1 MGEQYITMTNDC
13 SDYVYV
19 DYRDIMN
26 VTGGIKPH
34 ADAIKWYNPP
44 SKYPE
49 YYNQYH
55 EYDRMDLSDG
65 KANNDEIL
73 DDGRYNPGYRYII
86 YSSLKPT
93 TVKIRPSQMKDV
105 ISRVYI
111 STKSQEMPASIL
123 RQIMVKE
130 VAMRLNNLN
139 VTNVIC
145 VIEDLEDIIA
155 LEDIFAVSEAV
166 DPVEHDILKNE
177 IKLYVFDPNLIHR
190 ASEEKKHKAY
200 MDIKTRIETGFYR
213 KKLNFLDMLRWDK
226 NMEPKERAMFLRCG
240 VFPEEGEEPERTYDR
255 IKIKLEETY
264 SLFERYK
271 NDYNAFKTNIFRKI
285 QKPVNPERNE
295 WDERYNDEVIPVLTM
310 QGIIKYFSALYISK
324 DSEKNII
331 LSADDRRRFR
341 YGRVY
346 NVDTL
351 GVFDSTLFNL
361 DKVLDIE
368 ELRLKNIAAKQKEAE
383 QPQQEEQQYP
393 IIR

>member
-177 IKLYVFDPNLIHR
+177 IKLY
-190 ASEEKKHKAY
+190 
-200 MDIKTRIETGFYR
+200 G
-213 KKLNFLDMLRWDK
+213 
-226 NMEPKERAMFLRCG
+226 
-240 VFPEEGEEPERTYDR
+240 
-255 IKIKLEETY
+255 
-264 SLFERYK
+264 YK
-271 NDYNAFKTNIFRKI
+271 N
-285 QKPVNPERNE
+285 
-295 WDERYNDEVIPVLTM
+295 
-310 QGIIKYFSALYISK
+310 
-324 DSEKNII
+324 KN
-331 LSADDRRRFR
+331 
-341 YGRVY
+341 
-346 NVDTL
+346 
-351 GVFDSTLFNL
+351 
-361 DKVLDIE
+361 
-368 ELRLKNIAAKQKEAE
+368 
-383 QPQQEEQQYP
+383 
-393 IIR
+393 

>member
-1 MGEQYITMTNDC
+1 MAEQYVTMTNDC

-19 DYRDIMN
+19 DYRDIIN
-26 VTGGIKPH
+26 VTGGLKPH

-44 SKYPE
+44 SRYAE
-49 YYNQYH
+49 YYNEYH

-65 KANNDEIL
+65 KANNDEVL

-86 YSSLKPT
+86 YSSLKPS
-93 TVKIRPSQMKDV
+93 TVKIRPSQLKDV

-111 STKSQEMPASIL
+111 STKDQDMPATVL
-123 RQIMVKE
+123 RQIMAKE
-130 VAMRLNNLN
+130 VAMHMSNLSIKN
-139 VTNVIC
+139 LIC
-145 VIEDLEDIIA
+145 VIEDINDVIA

-177 IKLYVFDPNLIHR
+177 IKLYVFDPNYIHH

-200 MDIKTRIETGFYR
+200 MDIKTRLETGFYR
-213 KKLNFLDMLRWDK
+213 KKINFLDMLRWDK

-240 VFPEEGEEPERTYDR
+240 VYPEDGEEPERTYDR
-255 IKIKLEETY
+255 VKLKLQEVY
-264 SLFERYK
+264 NLFDRYK
-271 NDYNAFKTNIFRKI
+271 NDYVAFKNNVFRKI
-285 QKPVNPERNE
+285 QKPVSPERNE

-310 QGIIKYFSALYISK
+310 QGVIKYFSAIYISK
-324 DSEKNII
+324 DSEKNIV

-346 NVDTL
+346 NVNTL
-351 GVFDSTLFNL
+351 GVFDSTIFNL

-368 ELRLKNIAAKQKEAE
+368 ELRLKNLKAKE
-383 QPQQEEQQYP
+383 QEKKAQEQEQEYP

>member
-1 MGEQYITMTNDC
+1 MAEQYVTMTNDC

-19 DYRDIMN
+19 DYRDIIN
-26 VTGGIKPH
+26 VTGGLKPH

-44 SKYPE
+44 SRYAE
-49 YYNQYH
+49 YYNEYH

-65 KANNDEIL
+65 KANNDEVL

-86 YSSLKPT
+86 YSSLKPST
-93 TVKIRPSQMKDV
+93 IKIRPSQLKDV

-111 STKSQEMPASIL
+111 STKDQDMPATVL
-123 RQIMVKE
+123 RQIMAKE
-130 VAMRLNNLN
+130 VAMHMSNLSIKN
-139 VTNVIC
+139 LIC
-145 VIEDLEDIIA
+145 VIEDINDVIA

-177 IKLYVFDPNLIHR
+177 IKLYVFDPNYIHR
-190 ASEEKKHKAY
+190 ATEEKKHKAY
-200 MDIKTRIETGFYR
+200 MDIKTRLETGFYR
-213 KKLNFLDMLRWDK
+213 KKINFLDMLRWDK

-240 VFPEEGEEPERTYDR
+240 VYPEDGEEPERTYDR
-255 IKIKLEETY
+255 VKLKLQEVY
-264 SLFERYK
+264 NLFDRYK
-271 NDYNAFKTNIFRKI
+271 NDYVAFKNNVFRKI
-285 QKPVNPERNE
+285 QKPVSPERNE

-310 QGIIKYFSALYISK
+310 QGVIKYFSAIYISK
-324 DSEKNII
+324 DSEKNIV

-346 NVDTL
+346 NVNTL
-351 GVFDSTLFNL
+351 GVFDSTIFNL

-368 ELRLKNIAAKQKEAE
+368 ELRLKNLKAKE
-383 QPQQEEQQYP
+383 QEKKAQEQEQEYP

>member
-1 MGEQYITMTNDC
+1 MAEQYVTMTNDC

-19 DYRDIMN
+19 DYRDIIN
-26 VTGGIKPH
+26 VTGGLKPH

-44 SKYPE
+44 SRYAE
-49 YYNQYH
+49 YYNEYH

-65 KANNDEIL
+65 KANNDEVL

-86 YSSLKPT
+86 YSSLKPS
-93 TVKIRPSQMKDV
+93 TVKIRPSQLKDV

-111 STKSQEMPASIL
+111 STKDQDMPATVL
-123 RQIMVKE
+123 RQIMAKE
-130 VAMRLNNLN
+130 VAMHMSNLSIKN
-139 VTNVIC
+139 LIC
-145 VIEDLEDIIA
+145 VIEDINDVIA

-177 IKLYVFDPNLIHR
+177 IKLYVFDPNYIHR

-200 MDIKTRIETGFYR
+200 MDIKTRLETGFYR
-213 KKLNFLDMLRWDK
+213 KKINFLDMLRWDK

-240 VFPEEGEEPERTYDR
+240 VYPEDGEEPERTYDR
-255 IKIKLEETY
+255 VKLKLQEVY
-264 SLFERYK
+264 NLFDRYK
-271 NDYNAFKTNIFRKI
+271 NDYVAFKNNVFRKI
-285 QKPVNPERNE
+285 QKPVSPERNE

-310 QGIIKYFSALYISK
+310 QGVIKYFSAIYISK
-324 DSEKNII
+324 DSEKNIV

-346 NVDTL
+346 NVNTL
-351 GVFDSTLFNL
+351 GVFDSTIFNL

-368 ELRLKNIAAKQKEAE
+368 ELRLKNLKAKE
-383 QPQQEEQQYP
+383 QEKKAQEQEQEYP

>member
-1 MGEQYITMTNDC
+1 
-13 SDYVYV
+13 
-19 DYRDIMN
+19 
-26 VTGGIKPH
+26 
-34 ADAIKWYNPP
+34 
-44 SKYPE
+44 
-49 YYNQYH
+49 
-55 EYDRMDLSDG
+55 
-65 KANNDEIL
+65 
-73 DDGRYNPGYRYII
+73 
-86 YSSLKPT
+86 
-93 TVKIRPSQMKDV
+93 
-105 ISRVYI
+105 
-111 STKSQEMPASIL
+111 
-123 RQIMVKE
+123 
-130 VAMRLNNLN
+130 
-139 VTNVIC
+139 
-145 VIEDLEDIIA
+145 
-155 LEDIFAVSEAV
+155 
-166 DPVEHDILKNE
+166 
-177 IKLYVFDPNLIHR
+177 
-190 ASEEKKHKAY
+190 
-200 MDIKTRIETGFYR
+200 MDIKTRIEKGFYR
-213 KKLNFLDMLRWDK
+213 KKLNFLDMLIWDK
-226 NMEPKERAMFLRCG
+226 NMEQKERAMFLRCG
-240 VFPEEGEEPERTYDR
+240 VFPEDGEEPERTYDR

-271 NDYNAFKTNIFRKI
+271 NDYNAFKTNVFRKI

>member
-19 DYRDIMN
+19 DYRDIIN
-26 VTGGIKPH
+26 VTGGLKPH

-44 SKYPE
+44 SQYAE
-49 YYNQYH
+49 YYNEYH

-65 KANNDEIL
+65 KSNNDEVL

-93 TVKIRPSQMKDV
+93 TVKVRPSQIKDV
-105 ISRVYI
+105 ISRVYT
-111 STKSQEMPASIL
+111 STKDQDMPATVL
-123 RQIMVKE
+123 RQIMAKE
-130 VAMRLNNLN
+130 VAMHMSNLSIKN
-139 VTNVIC
+139 LIC
-145 VIEDLEDIIA
+145 VIEDLNDVIA

-200 MDIKTRIETGFYR
+200 MDIKTRLETGFYR
-213 KKLNFLDMLRWDK
+213 KKINFLDMLRWDK
-226 NMEPKERAMFLRCG
+226 NMEPKEREMFLRCG
-240 VFPEEGEEPERTYDR
+240 VYPEEREEPERTYDR
-255 IKIKLEETY
+255 IKLKLQEVY
-264 SLFERYK
+264 NLFDRYK
-271 NDYNAFKTNIFRKI
+271 NDYVAFKANVFRKI
-285 QKPVNPERNE
+285 QKPVSPERNE

-310 QGIIKYFSALYISK
+310 QGVIRYFSAIYISK
-324 DSEKNII
+324 DSEKNIV
-331 LSADDRRRFR
+331 LSTDERRRFR

-346 NVDTL
+346 NVNTL
-351 GVFDSTLFNL
+351 GVFDSTIFNL

-368 ELRLKNIAAKQKEAE
+368 ELRLKNLKAKE
-383 QPQQEEQQYP
+383 QEKKAQEQEQEYP